1 MVATADLLDGAVAA
15 ARAGG
20 AVLVEGLQRPKQVQL
35 KSERASIVTWADV
48 AAQAAILGVI
58 TERFPDHAVLAEED
72 RGGAPVSHRGIARP
86 DDRSRGENAMTW
98 LVDPLDGTSNY
109 AHGVPFACTS
119 VAVRDAEGLA
129 AGAIFDPFRG
139 ELFTAVRGGG
149 AWLDGERLSASAV
162 DAPSGALVCTGIQ
175 SDDADEIAAFG
186 RRIVALS
193 RHCRGVR
200 CVGSPALCLA
210 YVAAGRIDAFLERD
224 ATYAWD
230 VGAGALLVTEA
241 GGRIEDLD
249 GGPLN
254 LGPGLANVLASNGG
268 IHAALADIIHTAEG
282 SAG

>member
-1 MVATADLLDGAVAA
+1 VTTVSELLEGAVVA
-15 ARAGG
+15 ARAGA
-20 AVLVEGLQRPKQVQL
+20 AVLIEGLGRPKRVEL

-48 AAQAAILGVI
+48 TAQAAILDVI
-58 TERFPDHAVLAEED
+58 HERFPGHAVLAEED
-72 RGGAPVSHRGIARP
+72 HAGAAAGGAAAADPRV
-86 DDRSRGENAMTW
+86 TW

-119 VAVRDAEGLA
+119 VAVRDAQGLA
-129 AGAIFDPFRG
+129 AGAIFDPFRE
-139 ELFTAVRGGG
+139 ELFTAARGGG
-149 AWLDGERLSASAV
+149 AWLGDESLAVSAV
-162 DAPSGALVCTGIQ
+162 DSPERALVCTGIQ
-175 SDDADEIAAFG
+175 SDDPEAIAAVG

-193 RHCRGVR
+193 RECRGVR

-224 ATYAWD
+224 ATFAWD
-230 VGAGALLVTEA
+230 VGAGALMITEA

-268 IHAALADIIHTAEG
+268 IHAALAGIVRAAEVMPG
-282 SAG
+282 